1 MAINK
6 AKGILIGIGQ
16 ADGAFAPLSPKVY
29 GGYAFSANYSINFT
43 QPSKLTV
50 ALVSED
56 GKYDE
61 EGLARRIF
69 PGQGLARDT
78 TNTDSDLDTDQR
90 VYTVKDGDTIDSIAA
105 EQGLPGL
112 DVLINDNRDEG
123 EDFAGAHTRL
133 DDLFEGQVLNV
144 PQVGNVSPISD
155 TGGAI
160 TYDKILFGGKTF
172 LMHPL
177 KYSINE
183 GPEGRYLQL
192 DYYDRSITY
201 LDKVIVALENKHLPP
216 VYNPQYPP
224 FAGAL
229 ASYPQ
234 PNIIALGNPYVPA
247 RNAQSGAPGVPDE
260 DPDES
265 KILPDYLYSP
275 HELLVGMDA
284 CPALRNILDAS
295 CMLLGQY
302 AKDYGGYYRPSERF
316 LKDYVGTLREV
327 LNAWAQDL
335 GFIFYWEPTTD
346 KLGLMDLRSSLHFN
360 RIQSTV
366 QEVMDARH
374 ITDRTWS
381 YSIEDTF
388 SKGASAYWGRDATA
402 DGKTSKMQFQMLD
415 LLRLNIHGCLTENK
429 VEIKC
434 DANEGGSL
442 LQLQSGGVSGET
454 WNSTNYCLAAGD
466 ENKWDS
472 IEMDKIRQDT
482 KEKKKRLLA
491 YIRLL
496 KASVISPEFYRVYIL
511 GKKLREHALS
521 FPDWGGT
528 GDINGDYPQLLEFE
542 KTQQDPF
549 GPGIKGAVELLNAD
563 VNFWQKDGKFKFGT
577 AGGPGGYSILKRNQ
591 IVEELYA
598 SADREAFNKS
608 FSCYRKSKTGMMSA
622 HGSYIVGKDCLSIEM
637 LGGWRG
643 GDSFMPLAQVNQL
656 YNMQQARLVAS
667 TYSAT
672 SEPEGGP
679 TQFCRIKKYGLRP
692 IISSPADDH
701 IYKLLNAIATNQGRF
716 YYSKTLETSKDFSQ
730 KSFDIDGLSWI
741 DRAVDV
747 NDTPFGA
754 LYNGADP
761 TAALASVVMPNAC
774 VECKNQESKE
784 KTCDDK
790 KFNDPENT
798 ARPTVEQFIQS
809 VYADTLVDKRE
820 GGPASLEVTVVGGV
834 ITAIAI
840 TGKGEGYLNGESGT
854 LAGVIAGDGTG
865 AEFTA
870 TITDG
875 AVTAIT
881 GLVGGTGNNEGT
893 VVTVAGSTEITTT
906 TNIFGAK
913 VSEDGACDGCDDCFD
928 EANKDSI
935 LQANLTTRNEECQ
948 KDCEKNKLIDKR
960 KGVVVLDVGM
970 KVKIPNLIQMR
981 IERHVNSFTVI
992 PTDANLSI
1000 VTYHNEAGYQIVA
1013 LANPLTIASIK
1024 KLDEYENWFEEREK
1038 LAARYGIEEIVPQDE
1053 LDFIV
1058 DQVSVPT
1065 LDVFFDEN
1073 FKDQVSFAAA
1083 YTEMGDRFEARAFV
1097 RPLYE
1102 SNVRELTMEWL
1113 TPSEKDLGVED
1124 ADCEESNDPEKKAK
1138 KRAKDDKLVQRNIA
1152 NYAQAYAYQQDRV
1165 EFNAQVTVVD
1175 DKLRD
1180 IAGEELNVLVKNGL
1194 ESLTARISEEGT
1206 QLTYGVGTRRK
1217 RRVINKPFEDLWMRV
1232 KPEFY
1237 NTIFDV

>member
-16 ADGAFAPLSPKVY
+16 PDGTFAPLSPKVY

-69 PGQGLARDT
+69 PGQGLARDA
-78 TNTDSDLDTDQR
+78 TNTDSDLDTEQR

-112 DVLINDNRDEG
+112 DALINDNRDEG

-144 PQVGNVSPISD
+144 PQVENVSPISD

-216 VYNPQYPP
+216 VYHPQYPP
-224 FAGAL
+224 FAGGL
-229 ASYPQ
+229 AFYPQ
-234 PNIIALGNPYVPA
+234 PNIIALGSPYVPA
-247 RNAQSGAPGVPDE
+247 RDAESGAPGVPDE

-265 KILPDYLYSP
+265 KVLPDYLYSP
-275 HELLVGMDA
+275 HELLVGMDE
-284 CPALRNILDAS
+284 CPALRNILGAS

-302 AKDYGGYYRPSERF
+302 AQIYGGYYRPSERF

-346 KLGLMDLRSSLHFN
+346 KLGLMDLRNSLHFN
-360 RIQSTV
+360 RIQSSV
-366 QEVMDARH
+366 QQVMDARH

-429 VEIKC
+429 VDIEC
-434 DANEGGSL
+434 EHGGN
-442 LQLQSGGVSGET
+442 GKI
-454 WNSTNYCLAAGD
+454 WNSTNYCLEVGD

-482 KEKKKRLLA
+482 KEKRKRLLA

-496 KASVISPEFYRVYIL
+496 KAAAISPEFYRIYVL
-511 GKKLREHALS
+511 QKKMCQTSGPA
-521 FPDWGGT
+521 FPDWGGV
-528 GDINGDYPQLLEFE
+528 GDEFGE
-542 KTQQDPF
+542 YAQPLQNEHTVEDPM
-549 GPGIKGAVELLNAD
+549 GPDRDVGAVERLMTSPK
-563 VNFWQKDGKFKFGT
+563 FWNGVKEKLGT
-577 AGGPGGYSILKRNQ
+577 SGAPGGNSALKRNQ
-591 IVEELYA
+591 IVEELYL
-598 SADREAFNKS
+598 SAPREAFNKRLM
-608 FSCYRKSKTGMMSA
+608 CYTKDPEIQSGAMRATAG
-622 HGSYIVGKDCLSIEM
+622 YIVGKDCLSIELM
-637 LGGWRG
+637 KPDELNET
-643 GDSFMPLAQVNQL
+643 SQVRQL
-656 YNMQQARLVAS
+656 YNMSQARLISSSFNAVSKANEIPFL
-667 TYSAT
+667 Y
-672 SEPEGGP
+672 
-679 TQFCRIKKYGLRP
+679 CRLKKYGLRP
-692 IISSPADDH
+692 IINAPADDH
-701 IYKLLNAIATNQGRF
+701 IYKLLNAIASHQGRF
-716 YYSKTLETSKDFSQ
+716 YYSKGLETAKDFSQ

-747 NDTPFGA
+747 NDTPFGP
-754 LYNGADP
+754 LYNAADP

-774 VECKNQESKE
+774 VKCKNTESKE
-784 KTCDDK
+784 KTCDDE
-790 KFNDPENT
+790 KFDDPENT

-820 GGPASLEVTVVGGV
+820 GGPATLEVTVVGGV
-834 ITAIAI
+834 ITAITI

-854 LAGVIAGDGTG
+854 LEGVITGDGDS

-881 GLVGGTGNNEGT
+881 DLVGGTDYNEAT
-893 VVTVAGSTEITTT
+893 VASVAGSTEITTT

-935 LQANLTTRNEECQ
+935 LQANLTKRNEECQ

-960 KGVVVLDVGM
+960 KGVIVLDLGM
-970 KVKIPNLIQMR
+970 KMKIPNLIQMR
-981 IERHVNSFTVI
+981 IERHVNSFTVV
-992 PTDANLSI
+992 PVQSNLSI
-1000 VTYHNEAGYQIVA
+1000 ITYHDEAGYQI
-1013 LANPLTIASIK
+1013 LAMATPLVTADIQ
-1024 KLDEYENWFEEREK
+1024 KLDEYKDWFKEREK
-1038 LAARYGIEEIVPQDE
+1038 LAARYEVEEIVPQDE

-1058 DQVSVPT
+1058 DQVSIPT

-1102 SNVRELTMEWL
+1102 SNVRELTMDWL

-1138 KRAKDDKLVQRNIA
+1138 KRARDDKLVQRNIA

-1165 EFNAQVTVVD
+1165 EFNTQVTVVD

-1180 IAGEELNVLVKNGL
+1180 IAGEELNILVENGL